1 MISQFFKD
9 VYAAISALTLET
21 ALYIC
26 WGAFLFVFLLA
37 LVLTIFNAGVRA
49 ADKRPYLALVNIF
62 AAVTFALALTESE
75 PAFSV
80 LLAAVFWCAGY
91 LTYGLIVLLSRR
103 KNERKR
109 HYNMPEI
116 PVPEMRSRP
125 SVSPAGANVRA
136 EHALSVTE
144 KLLAK
149 DLGRGDR
156 QETERIR
163 ASIGFIQAKG
173 SLTPEDNERLNDNFN
188 TLLKLMA
195 KYNV

>member
-1 MISQFFKD
+1 MLTQFFD
-9 VYAAISALTLET
+9 GIYSAISSLTLEVS
-21 ALYIC
+21 LCIC
-26 WGAFLFVFLLA
+26 WGAFGFVFLCTMFC
-37 LVLTIFNAGVRA
+37 TIFNGSVRA

-62 AAVTFALALTESE
+62 AAVTFALTLTESE

-109 HYNMPEI
+109 QYNMPDI
-116 PVPEMRSRP
+116 SVPEMRSRP